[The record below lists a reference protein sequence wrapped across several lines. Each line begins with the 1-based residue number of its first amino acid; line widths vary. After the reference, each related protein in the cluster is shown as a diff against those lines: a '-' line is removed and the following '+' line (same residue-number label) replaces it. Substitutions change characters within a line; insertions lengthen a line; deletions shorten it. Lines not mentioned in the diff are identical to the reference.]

1 MVSWCASSGSSQL
14 HTKKADAMPLVDL
27 RSDTVTRPSS
37 GMLAAMARAETGDD
51 VFGEDPTVKRLE
63 AMIAERLG
71 KESALFVPSGTMAN
85 QIAVGCQARPG
96 DELLCDPNAHVYLWE
111 GGGVAR
117 FWGVMTRTIAGG
129 KGYLDAQALT
139 AAGIRPG
146 DHHYARTRLLCL
158 ENTHNRCG
166 GKVLPQQDVRA
177 MCEWARGNGLA
188 RHLDGA
194 RLWNAS
200 VASGRS
206 LAELASPFDTVAI
219 CFSKG
224 LGCPMG
230 SAIVGPKELIEGDA
244 HRLRK
249 ALGGGLR
256 QVGVVAAAVI
266 YALEHGYVEAMATDH
281 AHARV
286 LAESVGNSP
295 GISLESGM
303 PETNLVWIKVDPKLG
318 SARYFATRLKE
329 KGVLVAP
336 LGEQVVRA
344 CTHRDVSESQVKQ
357 ASVAIRQTAEEVWNL
372 AP

>member
-1 MVSWCASSGSSQL
+1 
-14 HTKKADAMPLVDL
+14 MPHVDL
-27 RSDTVTRPSS
+27 RSDTVTRPGS

-71 KESALFVPSGTMAN
+71 KEAALYVPTGTMAN
-85 QIAVGCQARPG
+85 QICIGSQTRPG
-96 DELLCDPNAHVYLWE
+96 DEIICDQQAHVYLWE

-117 FWGVMTRTIAGG
+117 FWGVTTRTVNGPN
-129 KGYLDAQALT
+129 GYLDSATLAN
-139 AAGIRPG
+139 AGLRPG
-146 DHHYARTRLLCL
+146 DHHYAHTRLLSL

-166 GKVLPQQDVRA
+166 GKVLPQQEVRA
-177 MCEWARGNGLA
+177 MCDWARSNGLA

-194 RLWNAS
+194 RLWNAA
-200 VASGRS
+200 VASGKS
-206 LAELASPFDTVAI
+206 LAELAAPFDTISI

-230 SAIVGPKELIEGDA
+230 SAVVGPKSLIEGDV

-256 QVGVVAAAVI
+256 QAGVVAAAAI
-266 YALEHGYVEAMATDH
+266 YALEHGYMDAMATDH
-281 AHARV
+281 AHAKT
-286 LAESVGNSP
+286 LARAVETSP

-357 ASVAIRQTAEEVWNL
+357 AAAAIAQTAEETWHL

>member
-1 MVSWCASSGSSQL
+1 
-14 HTKKADAMPLVDL
+14 MPLVDL

-37 GMLAAMARAETGDD
+37 GMLAARARAETGDD

-71 KESALFVPSGTMAN
+71 KEAALYVPTGTMAN
-85 QIAVGCQARPG
+85 QICIGSQTRPG
-96 DELLCDPNAHVYLWE
+96 DEIICDPQAHVYLWE

-117 FWGVMTRTIAGG
+117 FWGVTTRTVSGPN
-129 KGYLDAQALT
+129 GYLDAATL
-139 AAGIRPG
+139 ANAGLRPG
-146 DHHYARTRLLCL
+146 DHHYARTRLLSL

-166 GKVLPQQDVRA
+166 GKVVPQQEISG

-194 RLWNAS
+194 RLWNAA
-200 VASGRS
+200 VASGKS
-206 LAELASPFDTVAI
+206 LAELAAPFDTISI

-230 SAIVGPKELIEGDA
+230 SAVVGPKALVEGDA

-249 ALGGGLR
+249 SLGGGLR
-256 QVGVVAAAVI
+256 QAGVVSAAAI
-266 YALEHGYVEAMATDH
+266 YAMEHGYIEAMATDH
-281 AHARV
+281 AHAKT
-286 LAESVGNSP
+286 LARAVEDSP
-295 GISLESGM
+295 GISLESGT
-303 PETNLVWIKVDPKLG
+303 PETNLVWIKIDPKLG

-344 CTHRDVSESQVKQ
+344 CTHRDASEAQIKQ
-357 ASVAIRQTAEEVWNL
+357 AAKAIAQTAEEIWHL